1 MTFDGFDPEREF
13 YDLKTQQGLSNL
25 VEDLQ
30 PLVGHE
36 RWEEYDN
43 EENGRILR
51 QAFGD
56 KVSLSEAKSI
66 FDRLCR
72 TNRILSNEDR
82 EEAASEDEVET
93 PVDDRPRGV
102 DGYPLSEH
110 EIFYSTQS
118 AFAIRQRIK
127 TDHAFAR
134 FARGQ
139 MSHEFKLAEDAEQKN
154 IQAANETYVR
164 ELQAETRIHPALQ
177 KFARAYELTP
187 ASKLKPIAGFVTV
200 GDERFNLQK
209 FESLVAEASAA
220 GLI

>member
-13 YDLKTQQGLSNL
+13 YDLTSQEGLSNL

-30 PLVGHE
+30 PLVGYE
-36 RWEEYDN
+36 LWEEFDN
-43 EENGRILR
+43 TENGEILR

-56 KVSLSEAKSI
+56 KVSLSEAKNI
-66 FDRLCR
+66 FDRMRR

-82 EEAASEDEVET
+82 EEVAEEVET
-93 PVDDRPRGV
+93 PADDRPRGV

-110 EIFYSTQS
+110 EIFYSTQP

-127 TDHAFAR
+127 TDQAFAR

-139 MSHEFKLAEDAEQKN
+139 MTHEFKLAEDAEQKN
-154 IQAANETYVR
+154 IRDANETYVR
-164 ELQAETRIHPALQ
+164 EMQAETRIHPALR
-177 KFARAYELTP
+177 KFAQAYTVTP

-200 GDERFNLQK
+200 GDERFDLQK
-209 FESLVAEASAA
+209 FNELVAEASAA
-220 GLI
+220 KLIF